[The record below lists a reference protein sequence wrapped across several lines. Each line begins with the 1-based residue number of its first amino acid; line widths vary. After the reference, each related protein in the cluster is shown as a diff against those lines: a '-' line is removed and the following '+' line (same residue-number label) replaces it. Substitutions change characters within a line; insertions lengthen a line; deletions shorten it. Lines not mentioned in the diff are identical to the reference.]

1 VRGLLSRL
9 REALRRRRR
18 RLPRSP
24 SEYPYLAVLAG
35 EGAEPVLQ
43 FLLDN
48 PELVDG
54 VGYDLRRG
62 VVEIFIDEGGGG
74 EEAWQEVE

>member
-1 VRGLLSRL
+1 VRGLLARL

-24 SEYPYLAVLAG
+24 SEYPYLAVLA
-35 EGAEPVLQ
+35 AEDPAALLQ

-54 VGYDLRRG
+54 AGYDMKRG